1 MTQRLEKQ
9 TDDLVADAS
18 ASSEPTI
25 EPTQAEIDEWARRER
40 ERRQE
45 WLQGPT
51 VEEREAY
58 ASRLRQRRLS
68 ETFEE
73 GEARVAESLR
83 LGVHYG
89 RETQLAAEGA
99 LALLYRFSRRTFA
112 ELVQAGREWEE
123 ETSLPPRRRRVSI
136 DDESS

>member
-9 TDDLVADAS
+9 TDDLVADES

-73 GEARVAESLR
+73 GEARVPE
-83 LGVHYG
+83 G
-89 RETQLAAEGA
+89 RSPSWSRPAANG
-99 LALLYRFSRRTFA
+99 
-112 ELVQAGREWEE
+112 
-123 ETSLPPRRRRVSI
+123 RRRRRSRPVDGGYRSTTNPRDRGGSAPPKSI
-136 DDESS
+136 ALSGPPAA